1 MKNIFYLIL
10 FTFFLFIS
18 SCEKDIEGCTDT
30 SAVNFNSDA
39 TQNDDSCL
47 FDSDGDG
54 INDSDEVLGC
64 TIEESC
70 NFNVNAT
77 DSDNDSCEYAATGFD
92 CEGNVT
98 TYSIGMEVEGGIIFY
113 IDETGEHGLVAAIE
127 DLQSMNW
134 GCMVMFIS
142 GADGTSIGS
151 GSQNSLDIISSC
163 SQSPIAASAC
173 LAYEH
178 DGYTDWHLPSRDELV
193 EMYNTIGNAGPQ
205 GNIANFQEASQ
216 SEYWSSSEFN
226 EDYAWSVQFSNG
238 NSFYDDKEFTYN
250 VRPIRSF

>member
-1 MKNIFYLIL
+1 M
-10 FTFFLFIS
+10 
-18 SCEKDIEGCTDT
+18 
-30 SAVNFNSDA
+30 
-39 TQNDDSCL
+39 
-47 FDSDGDG
+47 
-54 INDSDEVLGC
+54 
-64 TIEESC
+64 
-70 NFNVNAT
+70 
-77 DSDNDSCEYAATGFD
+77 
-92 CEGNVT
+92 
-98 TYSIGMEVEGGIIFY
+98 
-113 IDETGEHGLVAAIE
+113 E
-127 DLQSMNW
+127 DLQSMSW

-226 EDYAWSVQFSNG
+226 EDYAWSIQFSNG